1 MLEGGK
7 PKEIVAE
14 TPGRLLVGIGV

>member
-14 TPGRLLVGIGV
+14 APGRLLVGIGV